1 MNKDQE
7 RYQKSFQKLHLS
19 EDFRERLDARLE
31 KEREDKEMKKTTFLG
46 LTRAAA
52 AVAVCTAV
60 FGVGGICYAADVGG
74 IRTKIE
80 IWRYGEK
87 SEVEVEADGMG
98 YTWTDENGETGG
110 FGGVIMD
117 ENGNDVVMSAEE
129 LAEHMNND
137 CTLRMK
143 DGRMILYYKNLREDV
158 TDRISSEGTL
168 HVHINDPLNPYTY
181 FNFEEVTPDG
191 SYHCSSWDKPEDGA
205 VYIELDAA
213 ELSNEDVPAAE
224 RPENVVEGT
233 YVISDGE

>member
-31 KEREDKEMKKTTFLG
+31 KEREDKKMKKTTFLG

-98 YTWTDENGETGG
+98 YTWTDENGENGG

-117 ENGNDVVMSAEE
+117 ENGNDVKIMESVDMGDTDYRSVIEGDYRHDERQENFDGYQKQEFTEDGELDTVEEAEE
-129 LAEHMNND
+129 DAD
-137 CTLRMK
+137 F
-143 DGRMILYYKNLREDV
+143 DAVGD
-158 TDRISSEGTL
+158 
-168 HVHINDPLNPYTY
+168 
-181 FNFEEVTPDG
+181 EE
-191 SYHCSSWDKPEDGA
+191 EF
-205 VYIELDAA
+205 
-213 ELSNEDVPAAE
+213 
-224 RPENVVEGT
+224 
-233 YVISDGE
+233 